1 MYYIYEIK
9 NNISNKTYIGQ
20 RKCPA
25 NKTPET
31 DLYSGSGV
39 VLHKAYEKYGK
50 ENFTKTILAIV
61 GTKENINILEK
72 VFIALYRA
80 EGKDEYNIANG
91 GDGLSSE
98 WWENNPE
105 IREVHRINVKKSHN
119 TLEFKLKKSKQMKG
133 VNKGVSKPEGFSE
146 KLRQANLGKKA
157 SEETK
162 KKISE
167 NNKGKIAWNKN
178 KHGYLSE
185 ESKQKIR
192 LSRLGKPLSKETR
205 EKMSGR
211 IPWNKGMN
219 MSEDFRK
226 KLSESHKG
234 YQWSEE
240 SKRKLS
246 EINKGRVSGMKG
258 KKQSEEAKNK
268 ISEKMKNRVV
278 SEETRK
284 KLSEKAKLQWK
295 KQRGEA

>member
-9 NNISNKTYIGQ
+9 NSINNKTYIGQ

-39 VLHKAYEKYGK
+39 VLHQAYEKYGK
-50 ENFTKTILAIV
+50 ENFTKTILAIA

-80 EGKDEYNIANG
+80 DGKAEYNIANG

-105 IREVHRINVKKSHN
+105 IREVHRMNVKKSHN

-133 VNKGVSKPEGFSE
+133 VNKGVPKPEGFSE

-162 KKISE
+162 RKISE

-178 KHGYLSE
+178 KHGYLSAE
-185 ESKQKIR
+185 TKEKLRKIR
-192 LSRLGKPLSKETR
+192 LGKSLSEETKN
-205 EKMSGR
+205 KMKGR
-211 IPWNKGMN
+211 IPWNKG
-219 MSEDFRK
+219 
-226 KLSESHKG
+226 
-234 YQWSEE
+234 
-240 SKRKLS
+240 
-246 EINKGRVSGMKG
+246 
-258 KKQSEEAKNK
+258 
-268 ISEKMKNRVV
+268 ISM

-295 KQRGEA
+295 KQRGEI